1 MEVESLEIL
10 IESNEHEVENLI
22 SNKETADQN
31 I

>member
-1 MEVESLEIL
+1 MEVESLEII
-10 IESNEHEVENLI
+10 IESNEHEVEI

>member
-1 MEVESLEIL
+1 MEVETLEI
-10 IESNEHEVENLI
+10 ITESNKHEVEILI

>member
-1 MEVESLEIL
+1 MEVETLEI
-10 IESNEHEVENLI
+10 ITESNTHEVEILI

>member
-10 IESNEHEVENLI
+10 IESNEHEVEILI